1 MSFPKAA
8 NRATLCFGRAPR
20 NSMTFTT
27 LIFLVFLSTVFLL
40 YWSLKNRFHQNVL
53 LLFASYFFYGWWD
66 YRFCLLMFA
75 TSLLDYSVGL
85 LIYRTAAPRWRRLL
99 LIFNVIC
106 NLGAL
111 GFFKYFNFFAD
122 NFQILAASLGWSVRP
137 ATVRILLPAGI

>member
-1 MSFPKAA
+1 
-8 NRATLCFGRAPR
+8 
-20 NSMTFTT
+20 MTFTT

-99 LIFNVIC
+99 LIFRDCLKTGPEACWQVDTFSGH
-106 NLGAL
+106 LTGAQSPQ
-111 GFFKYFNFFAD
+111 N
-122 NFQILAASLGWSVRP
+122 NMITSV
-137 ATVRILLPAGI
+137 